1 MPNPMQAM
9 NGKTRARK
17 SFRIVLIKPS
27 HYDDDGY
34 VIQWYRSAIPSNT
47 LASLYGLIKVAADA
61 HALGPD
67 IDITIDAYDE
77 TNTILPIDQIIRDV
91 EEADQSVV
99 GLVGVQTNQ
108 FPRAVDVARRF
119 RLKDIQV
126 AMGGFHVSGCISML
140 EDIPAD
146 IQEAMDLGISMYA
159 GESEHRIE
167 EFLSDAWN
175 GKMKPL
181 YNYMHALPD
190 MTDTSIPL
198 LTEREIRR
206 TAGHYTSFDSGRG
219 CPFQCSFCTII
230 NVQGRISRRRS
241 PDSIEKIIRAN
252 EAQGIR
258 RYFVTDDNFAR
269 NKDWESVLDRMI
281 HLKENEGLKFKFVI
295 QVDTLCHRTPNFIEK
310 AVRAGA
316 HRIFIGLE
324 NINPDSLMGA
334 KKRQNKIWEYRKML
348 QMWKE
353 RGAMTYA
360 GYILGFPGDTPES
373 IRRDIEIIKKE
384 LPLDLVEFFILT
396 PLPGSED
403 HKVLHEKGV
412 WMDPDMNKYDLNHIT
427 AHHDT
432 MSDDELWQAY
442 QDAWKQYYTDEHA
455 ETIMRRAVACGLKAE
470 KLILP
475 LTWFRGSVPIEG
487 IHPLELGWLRH
498 KVRKDRRPTLPIEN
512 PLIFY
517 TRRVWDFFTHHA
529 RWTRVFW
536 KHYRA
541 ARSIEADPD
550 KMHYTDLAI
559 EPVHEDE
566 EAQLE
571 MMQEHAHRI
580 TDPRKQAEMQKAS

>member
-1 MPNPMQAM
+1 VPNQKKDEGGVKQAQ
-9 NGKTRARK
+9 R

-47 LASLYGLIKVAADA
+47 LASLYGLVLEAAEA
-61 HALGPD
+61 HVLGPD
-67 IDITIDAYDE
+67 VDIVVDAYDE
-77 TNTILPIDQIIRDV
+77 TNTILSIDEMVANI
-91 EEADQSVV
+91 EAADQGVV
-99 GLVGVQTNQ
+99 CLVGVQTNQ
-108 FPRAVDVARRF
+108 FPRAVDIGRRL
-119 RLKDIQV
+119 RERGIQV
-126 AMGGFHVSGCISML
+126 AMGGFHVSGCIAML
-140 EDIPAD
+140 RELPAD
-146 IQEAMDLGISMYA
+146 IQEAKDLGISLYA
-159 GESEHRIE
+159 GECEGRFE

-175 GKMKPL
+175 GELKPL

-190 MTDTSIPL
+190 IADTSIPIL
-198 LTEREIRR
+198 SEREIRR

-230 NVQGRISRRRS
+230 NVQGRISRRRT

-252 EAQGIR
+252 EAQGIK

-281 HLKENEGLKFKFVI
+281 HLKETEKLKFKFII
-295 QVDTLCHRTPNFIEK
+295 QVDTLCHRIPNFIEK
-310 AVRAGA
+310 SVRAGA

-324 NINPDSLMGA
+324 SINPDSLMGA

-373 IRRDIEIIKKE
+373 IKRDIEIIKKE

-442 QDAWKQYYTDEHA
+442 LDAWKQYYTDEHA

-470 KLILP
+470 KLVLP
-475 LTWFRGSVPIEG
+475 LTWFRGALEIEG
-487 IHPLELGWLRH
+487 IHPLELGWLRY
-498 KVRKDRRPTLPIEN
+498 KVRTDRRPTLSREN
-512 PLIFY
+512 PLLFY
-517 TRRVWDFFTHHA
+517 PKRAWEFAAHHA
-529 RWTRVFW
+529 RWIKIFW
-536 KHYRA
+536 KYQRRA
-541 ARSIEADPD
+541 KAIEADPD
-550 KMHYTDLAI
+550 KLLYNDLAI

-566 EAQLE
+566 EESLE
-571 MMQEHAHRI
+571 MMQVHAHRI
-580 TDPRKQAEMQKAS
+580 QDPRKLKEMQKAS